1 MPTTVATENW
11 KDNLKI
17 FVRKPL
23 SAIGIPIQ
31 TEGGARSWKNIT
43 EMERTNYLWIQANR
57 I

>member
-1 MPTTVATENW
+1 LPTVVVTENW

-31 TEGGARSWKNIT
+31 TEGATRSWKNIT
-43 EMERTNYLWIQANR
+43 EMERAKLSLDSSK
-57 I
+57 